1 MSGLDLRGAVA
12 VVTGAS
18 SGIGWATA
26 DALARRGAKV
36 VVAARREERLVE
48 LAGAIERRG
57 GTALP
62 VPCDVSRPD
71 QVEALRDRVLAT
83 FGRCDVLVNN
93 AGIPGGGAFADLSMA
108 QVERVI
114 AVNYVAV
121 LACTHAFLAPML
133 RGGRGHIVNV
143 ASLAGRFAVPG
154 SSVYSST
161 KHAVVAFSESLHYE
175 VEPRGVRVTSVNPG
189 FVSTEGFPHRRGG
202 GGILPVLPP
211 RRVAEVIVR
220 VVERGTAPEVSV
232 PRWPAALQL
241 VRLLAPP
248 LYRFGFQRA
257 HARGLVPT
265 TRGVGASTFED
276 EGDS

>member
-1 MSGLDLRGAVA
+1 MSGLDLRDAVV

-26 DALARRGAKV
+26 DAVANRGAKV

-48 LAGAIERRG
+48 LAEAIERRG

-62 VPCDVSRPD
+62 VPCDVSRSE
-71 QVEALRDRVLAT
+71 QVEALHDRVLRT
-83 FGRCDVLVNN
+83 FGRCEVLINN

-121 LACTHAFLAPML
+121 LACTHAFLPRMMRA
-133 RGGRGHIVNV
+133 GRGHVVNV

-175 VEPRGVRVTSVNPG
+175 VAPRGVRVTSVNPG
-189 FVSTEGFPHRRGG
+189 FVATEGFPHRRGG
-202 GGILPVLPP
+202 GGILPVMPP
-211 RRVAEVIVR
+211 GRVAEAIVR
-220 VVERGTAPEVSV
+220 VIQRGTAPEVSV
-232 PRWPAALQL
+232 PRWPASLQL

-248 LYRFGFQRA
+248 LYRFGFGRA

-265 TRGVGASTFED
+265 THGDGGIAED
-276 EGDS
+276 EGMS